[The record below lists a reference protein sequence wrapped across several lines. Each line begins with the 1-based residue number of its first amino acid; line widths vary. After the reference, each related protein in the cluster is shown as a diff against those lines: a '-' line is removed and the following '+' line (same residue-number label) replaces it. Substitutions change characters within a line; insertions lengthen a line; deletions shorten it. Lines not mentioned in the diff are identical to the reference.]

1 MTAFAYPKD
10 IAWEFFSDFTD
21 LASIT
26 AMELDNILSN
36 RSYETEGLKRL
47 ITKINK
53 DILEENYRDTT
64 AVLTMNAAI
73 RMSKLIQKDYE
84 FVNEVV
90 EKVKEINDKLTE
102 ICKNPKQ
109 LKETNIEEL
118 TIMRDFCRN
127 LYKSS
132 AYYRDTVY

>member
-132 AYYRDTVY
+132 A

>member
-53 DILEENYRDTT
+53 DILEEDYIDTT
-64 AVLTMNAAI
+64 AVLIMNAAI
-73 RMSKLIQKDYE
+73 KMSKLGQKDYE
-84 FVNEVV
+84 FINEIV
-90 EKVKEINDKLTE
+90 EKVKEINDKLIE
-102 ICKNPKQ
+102 ICENPKQ
-109 LKETNIEEL
+109 LIEKNIEDL
-118 TIMRDFCRN
+118 TIMRNFCCN

-132 AYYRDTVY
+132 AYYRDTTY

>member
-109 LKETNIEEL
+109 FFILPKFQRKN
-118 TIMRDFCRN
+118 RSGNFGQFNFCFAN
-127 LYKSS
+127 NK
-132 AYYRDTVY
+132 